1 MQATANKIF
10 PEEGTLAMHLE
21 RVETRSE
28 QHHGTAVEPW
38 SNLDEDDFLL
48 AAEASLEALREGEDE
63 DELSPDDIEEVPE
76 DQ

>member
-1 MQATANKIF
+1 
-10 PEEGTLAMHLE
+10 MHLQ

-28 QHHGTAVEPW
+28 QHHGAAVGPW

-48 AAEASLEALREGEDE
+48 AAEASLEALREDEDE
-63 DELSPDDIEEVPE
+63 DQELSPDDIEEVTD